1 MTYHHLHPTLQR
13 RRWPWFMAAAAVVIA
28 GLWTALWHYA
38 ATTVESTIAGWR
50 AREAKAGYVYAC
62 AKQTIS
68 GFPFHI
74 EVRCAEP
81 SAELRTARPPTTWRW
96 KELRIVAQVFQPTRL
111 MGELTGPLLIGAP
124 GQSANLA
131 AHWRQGQISV
141 EGLPTAPERVIVAL
155 DAPSLEHSGGRL
167 FRANRL
173 ELTGR
178 MASGTANNPV
188 IEFTLV
194 LASASAPAWH
204 PAAVAVDAEVVAA
217 LRGLKDFAPKPWTER
232 LRDIARAN
240 GRLEITKA
248 RLRQGETVA
257 LATGELGLNA
267 RGRLNGQLRMTIA
280 NLEKLLA
287 TLGLERFLARP
298 ASGQLDA
305 ALSALDRLSPG
316 LGNLAR
322 QSAGPAVAA
331 GLGALGQPTE
341 LEGKRAFTLPLRFAD
356 GEASLGPIPL
366 GTTPP
371 LF

>member
-1 MTYHHLHPTLQR
+1 MTLPHPTLRR
-13 RRWPWFMAAAAVVIA
+13 RRWPWRLAVLAVIIA

-38 ATTVESTIAGWR
+38 AATVESTIVGWR
-50 AREAKAGYVYAC
+50 AREAKAGYLYTC
-62 AKQTIS
+62 ATQTIG

-74 EVRCAEP
+74 EVRCTEP
-81 SAELRTARPPTTWRW
+81 AAELRTARPPTTWRW

-111 MGELTGPLLIGAP
+111 VGELTGPLLIGAP
-124 GQSANLA
+124 GQPASLT
-131 AHWRQGQISV
+131 AHWRQARVSM
-141 EGLPTAPERVIVAL
+141 EGLPTAPERVIVTL
-155 DAPSLEHSGGRL
+155 DAPNLKQPGAGGGL
-167 FRANRL
+167 FRAKRL
-173 ELTGR
+173 ELAGR
-178 MASGTANNPV
+178 MAGAASNPA

-194 LASASAPAWH
+194 LTDASAPLWH
-204 PAAVAVDAEVVAA
+204 PAAVAVDAEIAA
-217 LRGLKDFAPKPWTER
+217 VLRGLKDFAPKPWTEW

-257 LATGELGLNA
+257 LASGELGLNA

-287 TLGLERFLARP
+287 ALGLERFLTRP

-316 LGNLAR
+316 LGNLMR
-322 QSAGPAVAA
+322 QNAGPAVAA

-356 GEASLGPIPL
+356 GEASFGPIPL
-366 GTTPP
+366 GMTPP